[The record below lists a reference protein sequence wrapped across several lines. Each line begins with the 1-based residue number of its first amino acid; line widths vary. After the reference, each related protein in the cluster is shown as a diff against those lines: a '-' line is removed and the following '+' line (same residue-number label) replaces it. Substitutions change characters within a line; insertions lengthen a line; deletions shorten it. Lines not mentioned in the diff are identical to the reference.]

1 MVNTTKLNII
11 IFTILAIILSG
22 LGYYF
27 FIMKKDE
34 PPPKKSPE
42 SSPDS
47 NTNED
52 RLILTIT
59 ENGTS
64 LSEGYKIMP
73 KREGYIQMPTV
84 WRCDDEGDDIDRGS
98 LDPNGQLCLSY
109 DSVETNGFAY
119 VYDSTL
125 TGIEIPLMYTECPE
139 GGHECWFVEKYDNE
153 GTLTDVINKEGDSM
167 LDKMIDDVWND
178 KWDIDEPI
186 IKRTPFKDVEFKD
199 GQLISKSDFSLG
211 NGDTLPPG
219 NVIKPG
225 HYPTIW
231 AQYFMLLFISMK
243 IAGIEK
249 PYSVVLKIKN
259 GRDTFMMFKNRNLF
273 QTNDTPGGTNSP

>member
-73 KREGYIQMPTV
+73 KREGYIQMPGV
-84 WRCDDEGDDIDRGS
+84 WRCDDEGDDILTDS

-119 VYDSTL
+119 VYDLTL
-125 TGIEIPLMYTECPE
+125 TGIQIPLMHTECPE

-186 IKRTPFKDVEFKD
+186 IKQMLINDVEFKD

-225 HYPTIW
+225 TLRALW

>member
-1 MVNTTKLNII
+1 MVRSSNNATKLNII

-42 SSPDS
+42 SSPES

-59 ENGTS
+59 ENGAS
-64 LSEGYKIMP
+64 LSEGYQIMP
-73 KREGYIQMPTV
+73 KREGYVQMPAV
-84 WRCDDEGDDIDRGS
+84 WRCDDEEDDILSDS
-98 LDPNGQLCLSY
+98 LDPKVHPCLSY
-109 DSVETNGFAY
+109 DSVETNGFAF
-119 VYDSTL
+119 VYDLTL
-125 TGIEIPLMYTECPE
+125 TGIETPLMYTECPE

-178 KWDIDEPI
+178 KWDINEPI
-186 IKRTPFKDVEFKD
+186 FKWAIDNVEFKD
-199 GQLISKSDFSLG
+199 GKLISKSDINLG
-211 NGDTLPPG
+211 TTTIPRGNVVKPG
-219 NVIKPG
+219 NLAIE
-225 HYPTIW
+225 
-231 AQYFMLLFISMK
+231 YFVSLFISMK
-243 IAGIEK
+243 YAGTKK

-259 GRDTFMMFKNRNLF
+259 GRDTFMMFKNRAVPF
-273 QTNDTPGGTNSP
+273 GEPSEDTNSS